1 MTKRLSADQVETYR
15 RDGCVF
21 PIPVMAAAEA
31 VDLRRRLDAAEA
43 REGGRLSKRT
53 NAKPHLLLPWLNE
66 LMRRPEIL
74 DAVEDVIGPDI
85 LAWASGFFIKSPGD
99 GGYVT
104 WHQDST
110 YWGLSEPDVVT
121 AWIAFSP
128 SNVANGC
135 MRVMPGTHL
144 ADQLPH
150 KDSFAAGNLLSRGQE
165 VAVEVD
171 ESRARDVVLAP
182 GEMSLHHVR
191 IVHGSAPNQGGERR
205 IGFTVRY
212 IPTRIR
218 QISSLRD
225 SATLVRGADRFG
237 HFDPEPAPAAE
248 FHPDAVAFHARMLE
262 RQTAILYAGAAQRPD
277 HGAGPGTGQGEARAA
292 M

>member
-1 MTKRLSADQVETYR
+1 MPLRLNSDEVETYR

-21 PIPVMAAAEA
+21 PVRVMTGDEAAGYRARLEA
-31 VDLRRRLDAAEA
+31 VEA
-43 REGGRLSKRT
+43 REGGKLSRRT

-66 LMRRPEIL
+66 LMRRPAIL

-110 YWGLSEPDVVT
+110 YWGLSESDVVT
-121 AWIAFSP
+121 AWIALSP
-128 SNVANGC
+128 SNVRNGC
-135 MRVMPGTHL
+135 MRVMPGTHTE
-144 ADQLPH
+144 DQLPH
-150 KDSFAAGNLLSRGQE
+150 KDSFAPGNLLSRGQE
-165 VAVEVD
+165 IAVQVD
-171 ESRARDVVLAP
+171 EAKALDVELQP

-191 IVHGSAPNQGGERR
+191 LVHGSAPNQGGDRR

-218 QISSLRD
+218 QISPVRD
-225 SATLVRGADRFG
+225 SATLVRGTDRFG
-237 HFDPEPAPAAE
+237 HFDPEPTPATE
-248 FHPDAVAFHARMLE
+248 FDPQVVAFHDRMLE
-262 RQTAILYAGAAQRPD
+262 RQTAILYAGAAQRPSL
-277 HGAGPGTGQGEARAA
+277 GEARAA